1 MVWITDVGHARSR
14 NEDRLLVKEAFNG
27 RFLLLIV
34 ADGAGG
40 HNRGDK
46 AATTVVLS
54 LADMFAS
61 EGDPPK
67 GPPAGWLTEFI
78 RTSHEQVRALAKGE
92 SRPPAATLVGML
104 IERDTLCAW
113 RFHVGDSRIY
123 GRKGEGRCVPWTRDH
138 NITNGLI
145 DRGLPVAQALKIAEG
160 GKLTQVM
167 GGGTEPEPE
176 VQGPFQLEPR
186 WTFLLCSDGVYGY
199 NDDRN
204 VIGPTMDPDVDLA
217 DRAIT
222 LKEAVLAGDALD
234 NLTAVLWDVPGDAA
248 AVRQRLGLVEPYD
261 ASDVGTMLGMPIH
274 PGEAVDEHGPTGP
287 PPPSSMPNIRSI
299 EDVDIEERLRSE
311 NEDEDDHEDDDDD
324 GGMSDE
330 DLLRA
335 QRALDEARQGSAGLA
350 FGVLLIICLAILA
363 FVVWIRRDDD
373 GDSRMTVEE
382 MEEQRA
388 EARLRNPTAA
398 QAAPNPTPTPPRR
411 SGDAVQDEMDKL
423 VGRFDSGW
431 WTQVPEDRRDT
442 LLQELRALLGPL
454 GAEPT
459 VLSWEQGEPAVLSQ
473 SVQEDWPA
481 AGGTNSELAADAWAA
496 RGRILGLHGDLAAQP
511 GVSDAMRAAACDQ
524 IRLRWPRGNSAEPGD
539 GLDLGTWLSA
549 CLPDGAE
556 GASVAVRLGAWPDV
570 GWRQEDLDEVRA
582 MSEDPEGP
590 TRLLQFEYDW
600 NPRIVEL
607 AQLATALARSEM
619 TDVQVELKV
628 LLPPTDAGGDPGAV
642 AAGHADAMA
651 SLLRAATNG
660 TAEIEPM
667 GFADEPLVQIEDR
680 ASLMPGQRAKVDG
693 LDRRLELTLFRAS
706 PLDLDEE
713 DEVELPDSPPVPE
726 ELPSP

>member
-14 NEDRLLVKEAFNG
+14 NEDRLLVKEAFDG

-46 AATTVVLS
+46 AATTVVTS
-54 LADMFAS
+54 LAEMFTSAG
-61 EGDPPK
+61 EQPK
-67 GPPAGWLTEFI
+67 GPPADWLTEFI
-78 RTSHEQVRALAKGE
+78 RSAHEEVRALAKGE

-123 GRKGEGRCVPWTRDH
+123 GRKAEGRCVPWTRDH

-167 GGGTEPEPE
+167 GGGTDPEPE

-186 WTFLLCSDGVYGY
+186 WSFLLCSDGVYGY

-217 DRAIT
+217 ERAIT

-234 NLTAVLWDVPGDAA
+234 NLTAVLWDVPGEAA

-299 EDVDIEERLRSE
+299 EDVDLESRLQAQDEGEASDKRS
-311 NEDEDDHEDDDDD
+311 D
-324 GGMSDE
+324 GGLSDD

-350 FGVLLIICLAILA
+350 FGVLLIICLVILA
-363 FVVWIRRDDD
+363 VVVWIRRDHD
-373 GDSRMTVEE
+373 GDPRMTVEE

-388 EARLRNPTAA
+388 EARLRNPTIT
-398 QAAPNPTPTPPRR
+398 QATPEPTPIRR
-411 SGDAVQDEMDKL
+411 TGDPVQDELDEL
-423 VGRFDSGW
+423 VARFDSGW
-431 WTQVPEDRRDT
+431 WTQVPEDRRNT
-442 LLQELRALLGPL
+442 LLQELRALLGPR

-459 VLSWEQGEPAVLSQ
+459 VLSWEQGEPAVLQ
-473 SVQEDWPA
+473 QAIQNDWPA
-481 AGGTNSELAADAWAA
+481 PGGTNSELAAGAWAA

-511 GVSDAMRAAACDQ
+511 GVSDAMRTAACDQ

-582 MSEDPEGP
+582 MSEDPEGA
-590 TRLLQFEYDW
+590 TRLMHFEYDW
-600 NPRIVEL
+600 NPRVVEL

-619 TDVQVELKV
+619 TNVQIELKV
-628 LLPPTDAGGDPGAV
+628 VLPPADAGGDPAAV
-642 AAGHADAMA
+642 ATGYADAMA

-660 TAEIEPM
+660 TAEIEAM
-667 GFADEPLVQIEDR
+667 GFADEPLVEVADR
-680 ASLMPGQRAKVDG
+680 ATLMPGQRAKVDG

-713 DEVELPDSPPVPE
+713 DEVELPDSPPVPDD
-726 ELPSP
+726 PPAP